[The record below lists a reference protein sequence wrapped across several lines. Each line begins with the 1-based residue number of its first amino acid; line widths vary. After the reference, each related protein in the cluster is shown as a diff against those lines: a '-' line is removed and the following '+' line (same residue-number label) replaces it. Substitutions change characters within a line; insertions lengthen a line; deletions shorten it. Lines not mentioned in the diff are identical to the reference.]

1 MKAWS
6 QGPKKSPLSELGGC
20 HEEDQTH
27 RNIGPG
33 MCAGRGDYAMILPA
47 HKTKIVC
54 TIGPAS
60 NSEAVLEGLMM
71 QGMNVARL
79 NFAHGTLQ
87 GHSEDIQ
94 RIRAVAS
101 RLQRHCLIMADLPGP
116 KIRIGKLQNE
126 PLLLEK
132 GNEVILTVKDL
143 AGTPNQIPV
152 DYKRLPESVI
162 PGSPI
167 FLNDGFIQLQVKKV
181 SGEEVFCRTVIGG
194 PLLSYKG
201 LSLPGVKIF
210 ADAVSD
216 TDLEF
221 VAFALQEGVDVFGV
235 SFAETADDIR
245 KVKAFA
251 QKDGQSAYV
260 VAKIERAEAI
270 VNFDEIVTAADA
282 IMIARGDLGVQIPL
296 EDVPAV
302 QKKLINKANLLG
314 RPVITATQML
324 LSMTENIRP
333 TRAEVSDVA
342 NAILDGTDAV
352 MLSEETA
359 IGKYP
364 VKAVEMLS
372 KIATST
378 ERERKAVSAMAN
390 LPAYFK
396 TGPGSGDA
404 TVEDIV
410 SLNAVESANA
420 LNVRYIMTHTQS
432 KGTPGLIS
440 RFKPDCWIISCGG
453 EEKTNHFLTLPYGV
467 HPVSLD
473 YKINDFADMA
483 MRFMGKAR
491 MIEKGERVILVEGDS
506 TMDMHGT
513 HSLKIISA

>member
-1 MKAWS
+1 MK
-6 QGPKKSPLSELGGC
+6 
-20 HEEDQTH
+20 
-27 RNIGPG
+27 
-33 MCAGRGDYAMILPA
+33 LPA

-60 NSEAVLEGLMM
+60 RSEAVLERLML

-87 GHSEDIQ
+87 GHTEDIQ

-101 RLQRHCLIMADLPGP
+101 RLQRHCMIMVDLPGP
-116 KIRIGKLQNE
+116 KIRIGKLLDE

-132 GNEVILTVKDL
+132 GNEVILTTKDL
-143 AGTPNQIPV
+143 VGTPNQIPV
-152 DYKRLPESVI
+152 EYKRLPESVS
-162 PGSPI
+162 PGSLI
-167 FLNDGFIQLQVKKV
+167 FLNDGFIQLQVEKV
-181 SGEEVFCRTVIGG
+181 SGKEVFCRTVIGG

-201 LSLPGVKIF
+201 LNLPGVKIL
-210 ADAVSD
+210 AEAVSD

-221 VAFALQEGVDVFGV
+221 VAFALQEGVDAFGV
-235 SFAETADDIR
+235 SFVEEANDIL
-245 KVKAFA
+245 KVKRFA
-251 QKDGQSAYV
+251 QKRGQSAYV

-270 VNFDEIVTAADA
+270 DNFDAILSAADA

-296 EDVPAV
+296 QDVPVV
-302 QKKLINKANLLG
+302 QKKLIHKANLLG

-359 IGKYP
+359 IGRYP
-364 VKAVEMLS
+364 VEAVEMIS
-372 KIATST
+372 KIATAA
-378 ERERKAVSAMAN
+378 ERERKAVRAMAD

-396 TGPGSGDA
+396 TGSGSGN
-404 TVEDIV
+404 TSVEDIV

-420 LNVRYIMTHTQS
+420 LNVRYIVTHTQN
-432 KGTPGLIS
+432 KGTPCFIS
-440 RFKPDCWIISCGG
+440 RFKPDCWILSCGG
-453 EEKTNHFLTLPYGV
+453 DEKTNHFLTLSYGV

-473 YKINDFADMA
+473 YETNGLADMA
-483 MRFMGKAR
+483 MRFMGKAG
-491 MIEKGERVILVEGDS
+491 MIEKGERVILVEDES
-506 TMDMHGT
+506 TKDMHGT
-513 HSLKIISA
+513 DSLKIISA